1 MAPGVG
7 EADAETSG
15 VLAVQGYLERVIV
28 IVAETCLDVDF
39 AILVAEFSRDDCT
52 SIAGVGAHRG
62 NAIGDRALETVA
74 PLAAHLGEGQYST
87 ARKGLLYR
95 KGVGQ
100 HVFRQLVS
108 DGVRARRKADG
119 ISRIKVLEDLSP
131 VQRIGE
137 TGGGHTLQLHGYD
150 IVEYLLGLIFTLTHA
165 IVVSGADSQHR
176 LASQPLRGP
185 GNADAWSKIPLR
197 RRKSGITV
205 SDEGAGFRVQHHYM
219 IVCFIQRRK
228 VVIAKPKVKGKV

>member
-74 PLAAHLGEGQYST
+74 PLAAHVGNRQYST
-87 ARKGLLYR
+87 TRKGLLYR
-95 KGVGQ
+95 KRVGQ
-100 HVFRQLVS
+100 HFFRQIVS
-108 DGVRARRKADG
+108 DGVRARSKADG
-119 ISRIKVLEDLSP
+119 ISRIKALEDFSP
-131 VQRIGE
+131 VQRISE
-137 TGGGHTLQLHGYD
+137 TGSGNTLQLHSDD
-150 IVEYLLGLIFTLTHA
+150 IVQYLLGLIFTLTHTV
-165 IVVSGADSQHR
+165 IVSAADPKHR
-176 LASQPLRGP
+176 LAPQRLR
-185 GNADAWSKIPLR
+185 
-197 RRKSGITV
+197 
-205 SDEGAGFRVQHHYM
+205 
-219 IVCFIQRRK
+219 
-228 VVIAKPKVKGKV
+228 